1 MGTYKDIE
9 EKFASFIR
17 GRYHR
22 PVEVGIGRNPHV
34 AIRLAEA
41 GLPVIATDIAERD
54 VPDAVR
60 FVVDDI
66 CAPDLTL
73 YREADLIYAV
83 RPGVEMIPCLME
95 TARAVGADCIVYHL
109 GNEVY
114 LDGGEVI
121 DAGVILHRYTR
132 AP

>member
-17 GRYHR
+17 AHYCC
-22 PVEVGIGRNPHV
+22 PVEVGIGRNPDV
-34 AIRLAEA
+34 ALRLTAA
-41 GLPVIATDIAERD
+41 GLPVTATDIVERE
-54 VPDAVR
+54 VPPPVR
-60 FVVDDI
+60 FVIDDI
-66 CAPDLTL
+66 CAPDISL
-73 YREADLIYAV
+73 YRNADLVYAV
-83 RPGVEMIPCLME
+83 RPGVEMIPCLMD

-121 DAGVILHRYTR
+121 DAGIILHRYV
-132 AP
+132 

>member
-17 GRYHR
+17 AHYRC
-22 PVEVGIGRNPHV
+22 PVEVGIGRNPDV
-34 AIRLAEA
+34 ALHLTAA
-41 GLPVIATDIAERD
+41 GLPVTATDIVERE
-54 VPDAVR
+54 VPAPVR
-60 FVVDDI
+60 FVIDDI
-66 CAPDLTL
+66 CAPNIAL
-73 YREADLIYAV
+73 YRNADLVYAV
-83 RPGVEMIPCLME
+83 RPGVEMIPCLIE

-121 DAGVILHRYTR
+121 DAGIILHRYV
-132 AP
+132 

>member
-9 EKFASFIR
+9 EKFASFIHAH
-17 GRYHR
+17 YHR

-34 AIRLAEA
+34 AVRLAEA
-41 GLPVIATDIAERD
+41 GLRVIATDIIERD
-54 VPDAVR
+54 VPGAVR

-66 CAPDLTL
+66 CAPDFSI
-73 YREADLIYAV
+73 YRGADIIYAV

-95 TARAVGADCIVYHL
+95 MARAVGADCIVYHL
-109 GNEVY
+109 GNEIY

-121 DAGVILHRYTR
+121 DAGIILHRYVR
-132 AP
+132 SP